1 MVKGGKIISTGYNHH
16 RPHYDGGELGTQGLR
31 KVCKDFIN
39 LNPALNNA
47 I

>member
-16 RPHYDGGELGTQGLR
+16 RPHYDGGELGTHGLR

-39 LNPALNNA
+39 LNPALSNA